1 MIGDFDVECVTPSDD
16 PDAGT
21 NTLVFKYAAPK
32 GTGIVEV
39 VVKRRLSGWNTL
51 LEVYVDGLL
60 PGELLHAVE
69 LCWPAGE
76 TTVVGATVVIQGSGE
91 RVDCVALDCDDESP
105 RLNRRCDC
113 GEQNDCDRDE
123 SCRPRHVCRE
133 GLCVGEFEG

>member
-60 PGELLHAVE
+60 FHNQAP
-69 LCWPAGE
+69 
-76 TTVVGATVVIQGSGE
+76 TVLDKAAWA
-91 RVDCVALDCDDESP
+91 ALANKAF
-105 RLNRRCDC
+105 RH
-113 GEQNDCDRDE
+113 QNDQYDE
-123 SCRPRHVCRE
+123 ARARAARRIGIVHTAE
-133 GLCVGEFEG
+133 ATEYL

>member
-1 MIGDFDVECVTPSDD
+1 MSPANVPTPPQIGVISNGAVM
-16 PDAGT
+16 GGG
-21 NTLVFKYAAPK
+21 YAAEAMVRVWVR
-32 GTGIVEV
+32 GVQ
-39 VVKRRLSGWNTL
+39 SA
-51 LEVYVDGLL
+51 EVYVDGLL